1 MKKLY
6 FWLCVILPVVLALL
20 FGAVM
25 GLMMD
30 GEYLES
36 WLTCSG
42 AMYLFC
48 LAPIHVGAIIHYT
61 TKMDEGHS
69 IVFGCGLYYG
79 MIICAG
85 IIGKDTIPDSFL
97 RYLIAFVIS
106 ALVCYIVW
114 LKIQKKESNK

>member
-1 MKKLY
+1 
-6 FWLCVILPVVLALL
+6 
-20 FGAVM
+20 M

-30 GEYLES
+30 GEYLKS
-36 WLTCSG
+36 WLTCSC

-48 LAPIHVGAIIHYT
+48 LAPIHVGAIIHYI
-61 TKMDEGHS
+61 TKIDEGRS

-79 MIICAG
+79 MIFCAG
-85 IIGKDTIPDSFL
+85 IIGKDAIPDSFL

-114 LKIQKKESNK
+114 LKIQKKESNE